1 MYHKSHLWN
10 CTCRS
15 WWLIVASILVFN
27 CNEVLNEFQFAMP
40 YAHLC
45 RTHHP
50 VISVTWSN
58 NSEVTQHPSSNR
70 PGSKAFIR
78 ANISWQ
84 ILNCWTWGM
93 KWKMHLIRCQK
104 RPQIYSV
111 YIYINYYICIY
122 LCVHLESV
130 IGRPLQLKRSA
141 SCCLL
146 TSPFYLAILD
156 VNSLLAFS
164 RINCYML
171 PHDSTKRLS
180 WSKFFSHGE
189 VSWNHT

>member
-93 KWKMHLIRCQK
+93 KWKMHLTK
-104 RPQIYSV
+104 SALKYTV
-111 YIYINYYICIY
+111 YIYIYKLLYMY
-122 LCVHLESV
+122 LFMRTSGKCDWSTTPVKEKCKLLSADLSV
-130 IGRPLQLKRSA
+130 LPRYTRCQQSVGLQQ
-141 SCCLL
+141 
-146 TSPFYLAILD
+146 
-156 VNSLLAFS
+156 N
-164 RINCYML
+164 
-171 PHDSTKRLS
+171 
-180 WSKFFSHGE
+180 
-189 VSWNHT
+189 